1 MITFRQVAESELK
14 EVESKVSTLTEA
26 VQEWR
31 LAEADEATHVLLSMY
46 PTEFQC
52 VDEAWEKVLALTG
65 GSDVR
70 SMVAQYVWSPKVVQS
85 VAHIAKEADNDRL
98 SKWLFASQPNWI
110 LVLPVGDD
118 Q

>member
-1 MITFRQVAESELK
+1 MITFRQITESELK
-14 EVESKVSTLTEA
+14 EVESKVSKLTAA

-31 LAEADEATHVLLSMY
+31 LAEADEATHVLLSGY

-52 VDEAWEKVLALTG
+52 ADEAWEKVLAHAG

-70 SMVAQYVWSPKVVQS
+70 NRVAQYVWSPTVVQS
-85 VAHIAKEADNDRL
+85 VAHIASEADNDRL